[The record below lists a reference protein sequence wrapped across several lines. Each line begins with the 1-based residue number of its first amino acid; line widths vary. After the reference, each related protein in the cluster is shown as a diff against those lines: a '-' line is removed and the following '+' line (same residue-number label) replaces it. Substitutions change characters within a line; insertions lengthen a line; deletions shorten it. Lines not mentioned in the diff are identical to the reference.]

1 VLHLDIGSLRT
12 LAVVTLVFSGQAV
25 LYVVRERRHLWS
37 SWPGK
42 WLTASSTIDLAIAGL
57 LAWGGILMTPLPM
70 VVLAD
75 VFGAAVVFALLLDAA
90 KLALLRHFQIV

>member
-1 VLHLDIGSLRT
+1 MLHLDIGSLRM

-42 WLTASSTIDLAIAGL
+42 WLMASSTIDLAIVGL
-57 LAWGGILMTPLPM
+57 LAWGGIHMTPLPM
-70 VVLAD
+70 VVLAG
-75 VFGAAVVFALLLDAA
+75 VFGAAIGVALLLDVA
-90 KLALLRHFQIV
+90 KLVLFRHFRIV